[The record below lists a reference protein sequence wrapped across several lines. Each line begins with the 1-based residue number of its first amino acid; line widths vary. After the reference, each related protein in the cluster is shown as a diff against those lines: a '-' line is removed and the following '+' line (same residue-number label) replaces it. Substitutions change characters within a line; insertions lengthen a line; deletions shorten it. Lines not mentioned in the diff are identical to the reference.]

1 MTDVGNDPFH
11 DLFFTELSLLQ
22 TYSSVPLSVRAIRDV
37 RTEDLQHDQ
46 TGQDRIMT

>member
-22 TYSSVPLSVRAIRDV
+22 TNSSVPLSVRATRDV
-37 RTEDLQHDQ
+37 RTEDLQDDK
-46 TGQDRIMT
+46 TGKIMT